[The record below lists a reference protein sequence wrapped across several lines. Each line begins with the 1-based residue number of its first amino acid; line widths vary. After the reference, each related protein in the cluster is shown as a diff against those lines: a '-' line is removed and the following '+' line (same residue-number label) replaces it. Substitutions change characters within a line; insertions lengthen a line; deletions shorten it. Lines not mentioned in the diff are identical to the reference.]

1 MSPVKQTLSQL
12 RDGTSKRRDWTI
24 TTQLTV
30 ANNNIDVTI
39 NTEQNIHFWLS
50 FVGQT
55 GGHFLRAKN

>member
-1 MSPVKQTLSQL
+1 M
-12 RDGTSKRRDWTI
+12 SKRRDRTI

-39 NTEQNIHFWLS
+39 NTEQNIQFWLS